1 MLCVASSGHLI
12 DSKNQVLLLN
22 VVGFGEIRPMEL
34 LSMYFVWAW
43 TALQVDCNR
52 MQNKPKTSS
61 TLAHAHSILTTQYT
75 QTHAY
80 GVQQTL
86 WYVCMCDIFNVPSE
100 YRNDSANGLCKSQK
114 GWKNF
119 SWAHKNCNAYI
130 ATPSEVTLGSVA
142 KLFSNAAPPHSH
154 FVHIPMYDCC
164 FRLSDQI
171 VSVCMCNVS
180 LLEVNTQ
187 TIFQPVIWVKATL
200 DRKEL
205 ALHWW

>member
-1 MLCVASSGHLI
+1 MH
-12 DSKNQVLLLN
+12 N
-22 VVGFGEIRPMEL
+22 
-34 LSMYFVWAW
+34 
-43 TALQVDCNR
+43 
-52 MQNKPKTSS
+52 
-61 TLAHAHSILTTQYT
+61 AHAHSILTTQYT

-187 TIFQPVIWVKATL
+187 TIFQPVIWVSITL
-200 DRKEL
+200 VIVYDVRASLSAHPCVCKVIL
-205 ALHWW
+205 FKTSRLLSIKMSYQTYKLQKWTPFLFWNWKLSALIQNSWSSASHE